1 MVTDSNIR
9 PGALVRDSRSR
20 VGKVVG
26 NTENVVINDSTVAV
40 VAVDFWGDQQ
50 RRPERSLTPL
60 DDKSPEAVLWERPSE
75 LAKWADDAPLKLVAL
90 ALSVSGGSGRVADI
104 REKLD
109 DRVPGLKWDGWWR
122 KAPALMRLLPQHFSV
137 TRVGKDS
144 EYKLLSS
151 VDAVPAATD
160 VKDTDKKSPTAADW
174 KNWLQADTH
183 SPAPG
188 RFPTKA
194 TLDALAVCPAHT
206 VERALLRVIVS
217 AEEALASRGIN
228 PQAAEGWLRAVAQAS
243 LRWREVGGSDPR
255 GYTAARVGEV
265 MARLARIAGDRTPQE
280 LVLSA
285 GALDGETD
293 AWRRGFLAGMWES
306 FEAEEARDMYLS
318 AAAVLG
324 RQARADLAR
333 ETFAAA
339 FGPDFSE
346 RRHSELDRL
355 LDALP
360 EAQRV
365 QLLHEVIASASAD
378 QRDGLLHYI
387 GASRHT
393 SGDERLALRLM
404 ASLVLG
410 DGTSEF
416 EDGVSRELA
425 NGLEPQN
432 HSGDAGSGNFTFTT
446 STPTVTVHHAP
457 VFKHTVA
464 RIAETDAHRDQER
477 AQQRESH
484 EAQLEQKR
492 QEQDRLRQQVRERN
506 AELAANREESR
517 LEVREDMLL
526 FSGELLQA
534 ASQWTTLEE
543 AKRDALAG
551 LALTLRAGG
560 AEPLEKEGNIV
571 DYDPGKHQADT
582 AIPVGCRVKVIAPGV
597 IYRGG
602 NLGDRVL
609 LKARV
614 THEVG

>member
-75 LAKWADDAPLKLVAL
+75 LAKWANDAPLKLIAL

-109 DRVPGLKWDGWWR
+109 DRVPGIKWDGWWR
-122 KAPALMRLLPQHFSV
+122 KAPAQMRLLPQHFSV

-160 VKDTDKKSPTAADW
+160 VKDTDKKSPTATDW

-194 TLDALAVCPAHT
+194 TLDALALWPAPT

-228 PQAAEGWLRAVAQAS
+228 PQAAEAWLRAVAQAS
-243 LRWREVGGSDPR
+243 LRWREVDGNDPR

-265 MARLARIAGDRTPQE
+265 VARLARVAGDRAPQD
-280 LVLSA
+280 LVLQA
-285 GALDGETD
+285 GAIDGVTD

-306 FEAEEARDMYLS
+306 FEGEDVRAMYLE
-318 AAAVLG
+318 ATAVLG
-324 RQARADLAR
+324 RQARGDLAR
-333 ETFAAA
+333 EIALAA
-339 FGPDFSE
+339 FGPEIPD
-346 RRHSELDRL
+346 RRHADLDRL
-355 LDALP
+355 LDALSESERMQTLEEIIARASAAQKAGVQEFIASSRHASGRDRLGIRLKGVLTVSSP
-360 EAQRV
+360 EDKFAQRTSEELAAALDEPQKYGEDV
-365 QLLHEVIASASAD
+365 QTVLGALSGKVVEARSSASAEV
-378 QRDGLLHYI
+378 RK
-387 GASRHT
+387 R
-393 SGDERLALRLM
+393 
-404 ASLVLG
+404 
-410 DGTSEF
+410 SE
-416 EDGVSRELA
+416 
-425 NGLEPQN
+425 
-432 HSGDAGSGNFTFTT
+432 
-446 STPTVTVHHAP
+446 
-457 VFKHTVA
+457 
-464 RIAETDAHRDQER
+464 
-477 AQQRESH
+477 
-484 EAQLEQKR
+484 EAQSNIEAER
-492 QEQDRLRQQVRERN
+492 QEQERLRQQVRERN

-571 DYDPGKHQADT
+571 DYDPGKHQADA
-582 AIPVGCRVKVIAPGV
+582 AIHEGCRVKVIASGV

>member
-1 MVTDSNIR
+1 MTDSNIR

-109 DRVPGLKWDGWWR
+109 DRVPGIKWDGWWR
-122 KAPALMRLLPQHFSV
+122 KAPAQMRLLPQHFSV

-160 VKDTDKKSPTAADW
+160 VKDTDKKSPTATDW

-194 TLDALAVCPAHT
+194 TLDALALWPAPT

-228 PQAAEGWLRAVAQAS
+228 PQAAEAWLRAVAQAS
-243 LRWREVGGSDPR
+243 LRWREVDGNDPR

-265 MARLARIAGDRTPQE
+265 VARLARVAGDRAPQD
-280 LVLSA
+280 LVLQA
-285 GALDGETD
+285 GAIDGVTD

-306 FEAEEARDMYLS
+306 FEGEDVRAMYLE
-318 AAAVLG
+318 ATAVLG
-324 RQARADLAR
+324 RQARGDLAR
-333 ETFAAA
+333 EIALAA
-339 FGPDFSE
+339 FGPEIPD
-346 RRHSELDRL
+346 RRHADLDRL
-355 LDALP
+355 LDALSESERMQTLEEIIARASAAQKAGVQEFIASSRHASGRDRLGIRLKGVLTVSSP
-360 EAQRV
+360 EDKFAQRTSEELAAALDEPQKYGEDV
-365 QLLHEVIASASAD
+365 QTVLGALSGKVVEARSSASAEV
-378 QRDGLLHYI
+378 RK
-387 GASRHT
+387 R
-393 SGDERLALRLM
+393 
-404 ASLVLG
+404 
-410 DGTSEF
+410 SE
-416 EDGVSRELA
+416 
-425 NGLEPQN
+425 
-432 HSGDAGSGNFTFTT
+432 
-446 STPTVTVHHAP
+446 
-457 VFKHTVA
+457 
-464 RIAETDAHRDQER
+464 
-477 AQQRESH
+477 
-484 EAQLEQKR
+484 EAQSNIEAER
-492 QEQDRLRQQVRERN
+492 QEQERLRQQVRERN

-571 DYDPGKHQADT
+571 DYDPGKHQADAAT
-582 AIPVGCRVKVIAPGV
+582 HEGCRVKVLAPGV
-597 IYRGG
+597 IYHGG